1 MFRFIEL
8 FSVTSREL
16 DSYLQANFIPSA
28 VPAVSQETTSASIPT
43 ERKKST
49 LMACGLPYT
58 VTKESILEFFHDFRL
73 SEKDIYFID
82 NQAGRF
88 SGNVLV
94 TFEEEGEMQRAL
106 RTKNLAY
113 LGNRYVELY
122 EYR

>member
-1 MFRFIEL
+1 
-8 FSVTSREL
+8 
-16 DSYLQANFIPSA
+16 
-28 VPAVSQETTSASIPT
+28 
-43 ERKKST
+43 
-49 LMACGLPYT
+49 MACGLPYT

-73 SEKDIYFID
+73 IEKDIYFID